1 MTKKHYIHAL
11 GMIGESMAMC
21 NSGCSWKDNIAY
33 RGFTRNH
40 K

>member
-1 MTKKHYIHAL
+1 MTKKNYIHAL

-21 NSGCSWKDNIAY
+21 NAGCAWKDNIAY
-33 RGFTRNH
+33 RGFSRNH